1 MASQT
6 KTARNLDSLDK
17 EIRLLQQKAKELEGK
32 IDDNFTYFQEHSGSL
47 FVRSLLP
54 RKVEGEPLTGY
65 AVLDKF
71 LQNEHLQKILM
82 TLGDRVAE
90 KLGDGLNWLTNR
102 VFRK

>member
-1 MASQT
+1 MASST
-6 KTARNLDSLDK
+6 KTARSLDSLDK
-17 EIRLLQQKAKELEGK
+17 EIRHLQQKAKELEGK

-54 RKVEGEPLTGY
+54 RKIEGEPLTGY
-65 AVLDKF
+65 SVLDKF

-82 TLGDRVAE
+82 TLGDRVGE
-90 KLGDGLNWLTNR
+90 KLGDGLNWLANR